1 VCSSM
6 GVGCSHTIIFGT
18 NKLITPNPLNLSSQ
32 ATRITFK
39 RQGQSA
45 QLVFDAQSNS
55 GQGAWILLSN
65 GVYVS

>member
-1 VCSSM
+1 VF
-6 GVGCSHTIIFGT
+6 FGT
-18 NKLITPNPLNLSSQ
+18 NKLITPNPLNSTAQ

-45 QLVFDAQSNS
+45 QLVFDAQGNNN
-55 GQGAWILLSN
+55 QGSWILLSN